1 LRSAERVGRH
11 HESRLEID
19 STACECRIED
29 NLTSPLFLVAL
40 VIPQVLLGT
49 PRRKS
54 CGAGFYC
61 LQQTRE
67 DCDSVRMDEIR
78 NEREFYQAVR
88 DYSSKVWQ
96 WGASMDDDFNSE
108 MTPNELLELLEERI
122 RWVKAHKRAVDR
134 YLQKQGGMRWLRVI
148 ESSASD
154 SHDRPSE

>member
-1 LRSAERVGRH
+1 V
-11 HESRLEID
+11 
-19 STACECRIED
+19 
-29 NLTSPLFLVAL
+29 
-40 VIPQVLLGT
+40 
-49 PRRKS
+49 K
-54 CGAGFYC
+54 
-61 LQQTRE
+61 
-67 DCDSVRMDEIR
+67 MDEIR